1 MTSETE
7 RDPPMSVATTM
18 PGATKYPHVF
28 QPIAIGAMTLKNRI
42 QFAPVVSN
50 HAETL
55 SGASNND
62 LLAFV
67 GAQARSGVG
76 LVTIGS
82 SPIDFDR
89 ARDFYGCLSV
99 VRDTD
104 IAGLSLLADE
114 VHRYG
119 AKLSIELTHAGAI
132 SNFRYP
138 NGPAFAP
145 SVIPGI
151 HNPATTKEIDR
162 DEMDEVKRHWVD
174 CIRRLKTAGFDMA
187 MIHAGHMNLFA
198 SFLTPLLNHRTDEY
212 GGSPE
217 NRMRFPLEILKA
229 CREEA
234 GQDFNLEMRISGDE
248 RTEGGV
254 SLEERVQFLNAA
266 APYIDLVNISTGGF
280 LNLQALAYT
289 HPSYHLPRLLNVE
302 TAAKIKERIPVP
314 VSVTGGIVTMDEAE
328 EILAAGKAD
337 VVAMAKAL
345 IADQDL
351 VTKARLG
358 KAAEIRPCLRCLDCM
373 RYPHKGAPL
382 SCAINPQAGRELR
395 YREIPLARR
404 KKRVLV
410 IGGGPAG
417 MLAAQTAVERGHDVT
432 LWERSD
438 RLGGRLFECSSLPL
452 KDTYPPYIDW
462 AVRTTNACG
471 AKLVLG
477 KEANPE
483 AIAEEAPD
491 AVIVAVGAE
500 LVTPPIEGID
510 LPHVVTVV
518 DANLGRKPV
527 GTEVVVCGGGLSGS
541 ECALGLAMQG
551 RNVKVVDVL
560 PEERLCQDMSIF
572 ARIALLKLMADHG
585 IERVQGCVNR
595 IAPHGVMVAL
605 LDGEIIELPADTVV
619 MALGLRPD
627 MSRVQPLADVI
638 PDSYLVGDCN
648 NGHGIFDANRQAFD
662 VAVEL

>member
-1 MTSETE
+1 
-7 RDPPMSVATTM
+7 MSPATT
-18 PGATKYPHVF
+18 PPAAANYPHVF
-28 QPIAIGAMTLKNRI
+28 RPITVGALTIKNRI
-42 QFAPVVSN
+42 QYAPVVSN

-55 SGASNND
+55 TGAFTHD

-67 GAQARSGVG
+67 GAQARSGAG

-99 VRDTD
+99 TRDTD
-104 IAGLSLLADE
+104 TGGLSLLADE

-151 HNPATTKEIDR
+151 HDPATTKQIDR
-162 DEMDEVKRHWVD
+162 DEMDEVKQHWVD
-174 CIRRLKTAGFDMA
+174 CIRRLKIAGFDMA

-212 GGSPE
+212 GGTPE
-217 NRMRFPLEILKA
+217 NRMRFPLEILAA

-234 GQDFNLEMRISGDE
+234 GPAFGLEMRISGDE

-254 SLEERVQFLNAA
+254 SLDERVQFLNAA
-266 APYIDLVNISTGGF
+266 AAYIDLVNISTGGF
-280 LNLQALAYT
+280 LNPLAIAYT

-302 TAAKIKERIPVP
+302 TAAKIKEQIPIP
-314 VSVTGGIVTMDEAE
+314 VSVVGGIVTIDEAE

-337 VVAMAKAL
+337 MVAMAKSL
-345 IADQDL
+345 MADQEL

-358 KAAEIRPCLRCLDCM
+358 KADEIRPCLRCLDCM
-373 RYPHKGAPL
+373 RHPHKGAPFR
-382 SCAINPQAGRELR
+382 CAVNPVTGRELQ
-395 YREIPLARR
+395 YREIPPART

-410 IGGGPAG
+410 VGGGPAG
-417 MLAAQTAVERGHDVT
+417 MMAARTAVARGHEVT

-438 RLGGRLFECSSLPL
+438 RLGGRLFECASLPL

-462 AVRTTNACG
+462 AVRTTNGCG
-471 AKLVLG
+471 AKVVLG
-477 KEANPE
+477 KEAIPE

-500 LVTPPIEGID
+500 LIMPPIDGID

-518 DANLGRKPV
+518 DADLGLKPV
-527 GTEVVVCGGGLSGS
+527 CANVVVCGGGLSGS

-551 RNVKVVDVL
+551 KTVKVVDVL
-560 PEERLCQDMSIF
+560 PEEELCQDISFF
-572 ARIALLKLMADHG
+572 ARIALFKLMADHG
-585 IERVQGCVNR
+585 IERVQGRMER
-595 IAPHGVMVAL
+595 ITPNGVEVAL
-605 LDGEIIELPADTVV
+605 AEGATAPELPIEGAAMELPADTVV

-627 MSRVQPLADVI
+627 MSRVQPLVDVI
-638 PDSYLVGDCN
+638 PESYLVGDCN
-648 NGHGIFDANRQAFD
+648 NGKGIFDAHRQAFD
-662 VAVEL
+662 VAVEV

>member
-1 MTSETE
+1 
-7 RDPPMSVATTM
+7 
-18 PGATKYPHVF
+18 
-28 QPIAIGAMTLKNRI
+28 
-42 QFAPVVSN
+42 VVSN

-55 SGASNND
+55 SGAVTND

-67 GAQARSGVG
+67 GAQARSGAA

-99 VRDTD
+99 TRDTD
-104 IAGLSLLADE
+104 VGGLSLLAE
-114 VHRYG
+114 EAHRYG

-132 SNFRYP
+132 SNFTYP

-162 DEMDEVKRHWVD
+162 AEMDEVKQHWVD

-187 MIHAGHMNLFA
+187 MIHGGHMNLLA
-198 SFLTPLLNHRTDEY
+198 SFLTPLLNRRTDEY

-217 NRMRFPLEILKA
+217 NRMRFPLEVLKA

-234 GQDFNLEMRISGDE
+234 GRGFSLELRISGDE

-254 SLEERVQFLNAA
+254 SLEERIQFLNAA

-280 LNLQALAYT
+280 LDPLALAYT
-289 HPSYHLPRLLNVE
+289 HPSYYLPHLLNVE
-302 TAAKIKERIPVP
+302 TAAKIKQGISIP
-314 VSVTGGIVTMDEAE
+314 VSVVGGITTIDEAE

-345 IADQDL
+345 MADQEL

-358 KAAEIRPCLRCLDCM
+358 KTDQIRPCLRCTDCM
-373 RYPHKGAPL
+373 RFPHKYAPFR
-382 SCAINPQAGRELR
+382 CAVNPQTARELQFS
-395 YREIPLARR
+395 EIPLART

-417 MLAAQTAVERGHDVT
+417 MTAARTLCERGHDVT

-438 RLGGRLFECSSLPL
+438 RLGGRLFESSSLPL
-452 KDTYPPYIDW
+452 KDGFRAYLDW
-462 AVRTTNACG
+462 AVRTTAASG
-471 AKLVLG
+471 ARIVLG
-477 KEANPE
+477 KEATPE

-491 AVIVAVGAE
+491 AVVVAVGAE
-500 LVTPPIEGID
+500 LVTPPVEGLD
-510 LPHVVTVV
+510 LPHVASVV
-518 DANLGRKPV
+518 EAGLGRKPIGANV
-527 GTEVVVCGGGLSGS
+527 IVCGGGLSGS

-551 RNVKVVDVL
+551 KKVKVVDIL
-560 PEERLCQDMSIF
+560 PEGALCRDISIF
-572 ARIALLKLMADHG
+572 ARIALFKLMEDHG
-585 IERVQGCVNR
+585 IERVQGWLERVTPSG
-595 IAPHGVMVAL
+595 AVVSLP
-605 LDGEIIELPADTVV
+605 DGMATELAADTVV
-619 MALGLRPD
+619 LALGVRRDP
-627 MSRVQPLADVI
+627 SRIEPLMDVI
-638 PDSYLVGDCN
+638 PESYAVGDCN
-648 NGHGIFDANRQAFD
+648 DGHRIFDANHQAFD
-662 VAVEL
+662 TAVEV